1 MSIETVF
8 GSAGHDHITG
18 AQLARMIEGTVGKG
32 DYVLRTQNE
41 LAATMQTANTVRIDT
56 GDLVHDGRLAT
67 CERYTDLAVDSG
79 VSGMRRHDL
88 VVARFSK
95 ASDQHQLVVVKG
107 SPTAGEPTDPKLND
121 GAAGIAATADMPLW
135 RVKLDGISPTLE
147 RVFEFA
153 PTSKELRDSVS
164 QPKTLWHG
172 AWFGANGEAKLSEPL
187 SAQKNG
193 MVLVWSAYEDGEA
206 KDWSWVYTYVPRWH
220 AVADTGTRGVVC
232 SAVSLDYAM
241 AKYLYVYDD
250 KIGSYPKNE
259 QTVSVGGLTA
269 ENGKWVLRYALGV

>member
-32 DYVLRTQNE
+32 DYVLHTQNE

-67 CERYTDLAVDSG
+67 CERYTDLTVDSG

-164 QPKTLWHG
+164 PTTDWVPVWQSDGISMKARRIGRTAWLEAESYGGFQIEANRWKDVSRLPDGFAPSTTIHG
-172 AWFGANGEAKLSEPL
+172 VGIINGERPL
-187 SAQKNG
+187 SVSIQT
-193 MVLVWSAYEDGEA
+193 DGLIRA
-206 KDWSWVYTYVPRWH
+206 HGSI
-220 AVADTGTRGVVC
+220 
-232 SAVSLDYAM
+232 S
-241 AKYLYVYDD
+241 
-250 KIGSYPKNE
+250 GSYWMFSMSWP
-259 QTVSVGGLTA
+259 VG
-269 ENGKWVLRYALGV
+269 

>member
-164 QPKTLWHG
+164 PTTDWVPVWQSDSISMKARRIGRTAWLEAESYGGFQIEANRWKDVSRLPGGFAPSTTIHG
-172 AWFGANGEAKLSEPL
+172 AGTINGERPMS
-187 SAQKNG
+187 
-193 MVLVWSAYEDGEA
+193 
-206 KDWSWVYTYVPRWH
+206 
-220 AVADTGTRGVVC
+220 
-232 SAVSLDYAM
+232 VSLQADGLIRAYGT
-241 AKYLYVYDD
+241 
-250 KIGSYPKNE
+250 ISGSYWTFSMSWP
-259 QTVSVGGLTA
+259 VG
-269 ENGKWVLRYALGV
+269 

>member
-67 CERYTDLAVDSG
+67 CERYTDLTVDSG

-164 QPKTLWHG
+164 PTTDWVPVWQSDSISMKARRIGRTAWLEAESYGGFQIEANRWKDVSRLPGGFAPSTTIHG
-172 AWFGANGEAKLSEPL
+172 AGTINGERPMS
-187 SAQKNG
+187 
-193 MVLVWSAYEDGEA
+193 
-206 KDWSWVYTYVPRWH
+206 
-220 AVADTGTRGVVC
+220 
-232 SAVSLDYAM
+232 VSLQADGLIRAYGT
-241 AKYLYVYDD
+241 
-250 KIGSYPKNE
+250 ISGSYWTFSMSWP
-259 QTVSVGGLTA
+259 VG
-269 ENGKWVLRYALGV
+269 

>member
-67 CERYTDLAVDSG
+67 CERYTDLTVDSG
-79 VSGMRRHDL
+79 VSGMKRNDL

-95 ASDQHQLVVVKG
+95 SSDQHQLVVVKG
-107 SPTAGEPTDPKLND
+107 SPTAGEPTDPAVND
-121 GAAGIAATADMPLW
+121 GAAGVAATADMPLW

-153 PTSKELRDSVS
+153 PTSTELRHSVS
-164 QPKTLWHG
+164 QLEH
-172 AWFGANGEAKLSEPL
+172 
-187 SAQKNG
+187 
-193 MVLVWSAYEDGEA
+193 
-206 KDWSWVYTYVPRWH
+206 
-220 AVADTGTRGVVC
+220 DTGWQDLWESETTHCHARRIGGIVYVRCDVWGGTKPGSDWTEFTRLPEGMKPDRTWYFAG
-232 SAVSLDYAM
+232 SALSGDAAVNVRISPSGLIS
-241 AKYLYVYDD
+241 V
-250 KIGSYPKNE
+250 ICEGR
-259 QTVSVGGLTA
+259 TVGYWTFSA
-269 ENGKWVLRYALGV
+269 AFPAA

>member
-79 VSGMRRHDL
+79 VSGMKRNDL

-95 ASDQHQLVVVKG
+95 SSDQHQLVVVKG
-107 SPTAGEPTDPKLND
+107 SPTAGEPTDPAVND

-164 QPKTLWHG
+164 PTTDWVPVWQSDSISMKARRIGRTAWLEAESYGGFQIEANRWKDVSRLPGGFAPSTTIHG
-172 AWFGANGEAKLSEPL
+172 VGTINGERPMSV
-187 SAQKNG
+187 SIQT
-193 MVLVWSAYEDGEA
+193 DGLIRA
-206 KDWSWVYTYVPRWH
+206 HGSI
-220 AVADTGTRGVVC
+220 
-232 SAVSLDYAM
+232 S
-241 AKYLYVYDD
+241 
-250 KIGSYPKNE
+250 GSYWMFSMSWP
-259 QTVSVGGLTA
+259 VG
-269 ENGKWVLRYALGV
+269 

>member
-67 CERYTDLAVDSG
+67 CERYTDLTVDSG
-79 VSGMRRHDL
+79 VSGMRRNDL

-164 QPKTLWHG
+164 QLNK
-172 AWFGANGEAKLSEPL
+172 
-187 SAQKNG
+187 
-193 MVLVWSAYEDGEA
+193 
-206 KDWSWVYTYVPRWH
+206 
-220 AVADTGTRGVVC
+220 DTGWQNLWESETTHCRARRIGGIVYVRCDVWNGTKPENDWTEFTRLPDGMRPDRTCYFAGSSLSGNIAVNVRIEPDGLISVVC
-232 SAVSLDYAM
+232 EGKPVGYWTFSASFPA
-241 AKYLYVYDD
+241 A
-250 KIGSYPKNE
+250 
-259 QTVSVGGLTA
+259 
-269 ENGKWVLRYALGV
+269 

>member
-32 DYVLRTQNE
+32 DYVLHTQNE

-67 CERYTDLAVDSG
+67 CERYTDLTVDSG

-147 RVFEFA
+147 CVFDFA

-164 QPKTLWHG
+164 PTTDWVPVWQSDDISMKARRIGRTAWLEAESYGGFQIEANRWKDVSRLPDGFAPSTTIHG
-172 AWFGANGEAKLSEPL
+172 VGIINGERPL
-187 SAQKNG
+187 SVSIQ
-193 MVLVWSAYEDGEA
+193 
-206 KDWSWVYTYVPRWH
+206 
-220 AVADTGTRGVVC
+220 TGGLIRAHG
-232 SAVSLDYAM
+232 SIS
-241 AKYLYVYDD
+241 
-250 KIGSYPKNE
+250 GSYWMFSMSWP
-259 QTVSVGGLTA
+259 VG
-269 ENGKWVLRYALGV
+269 

>member
-67 CERYTDLAVDSG
+67 CERYTDLTVDSG
-79 VSGMRRHDL
+79 VSGMKRHDL

-147 RVFEFA
+147 RVFDFA
-153 PTSKELRDSVS
+153 PTSKGLRDSVS
-164 QPKTLWHG
+164 RL
-172 AWFGANGEAKLSEPL
+172 E
-187 SAQKNG
+187 
-193 MVLVWSAYEDGEA
+193 Y
-206 KDWSWVYTYVPRWH
+206 
-220 AVADTGTRGVVC
+220 DTGWVNIWESNTTHCHARRIGRTVFVKCAVWNGTRPGNDWTQFTTLDKGFRPDQDVFC
-232 SAVSLDYAM
+232 AGSALSGRIAVNVRIETSGLISVICEEA
-241 AKYLYVYDD
+241 
-250 KIGSYPKNE
+250 
-259 QTVSVGGLTA
+259 TVGYWTFSA
-269 ENGKWVLRYALGV
+269 SFPAA

>member
-67 CERYTDLAVDSG
+67 CERYTDLTVDSG
-79 VSGMRRHDL
+79 VSGMRRNDL

-164 QPKTLWHG
+164 PTTDWVPVWQSDDISMKARRIGRTAWLEAESYGGFQIEANIWKDVSRLTDGFAPSTTIHG
-172 AWFGANGEAKLSEPL
+172 VGIINGERPL
-187 SAQKNG
+187 SVSIQT
-193 MVLVWSAYEDGEA
+193 DGLIRA
-206 KDWSWVYTYVPRWH
+206 HGSI
-220 AVADTGTRGVVC
+220 
-232 SAVSLDYAM
+232 S
-241 AKYLYVYDD
+241 
-250 KIGSYPKNE
+250 GSYWMFSMSWP
-259 QTVSVGGLTA
+259 VG
-269 ENGKWVLRYALGV
+269 

>member
-32 DYVLRTQNE
+32 DYVLHTQNE

-67 CERYTDLAVDSG
+67 CERYTDLTVDSG

-153 PTSKELRDSVS
+153 PTSKELRDSAS
-164 QPKTLWHG
+164 RL
-172 AWFGANGEAKLSEPL
+172 E
-187 SAQKNG
+187 
-193 MVLVWSAYEDGEA
+193 Y
-206 KDWSWVYTYVPRWH
+206 
-220 AVADTGTRGVVC
+220 DTGWVNIWESDTTHCRARRIGRTVFVKCDVWNGTRPGNDWTQFTTLDKGFRPDQDVFC
-232 SAVSLDYAM
+232 AGSALSGRIAVNVRIETSGLIS
-241 AKYLYVYDD
+241 V
-250 KIGSYPKNE
+250 ICEGE
-259 QTVSVGGLTA
+259 SVGYWTFSA
-269 ENGKWVLRYALGV
+269 SFPAA

>member
-67 CERYTDLAVDSG
+67 CERYTDLTVDSG
-79 VSGMRRHDL
+79 VSGMKRNDL

-164 QPKTLWHG
+164 QQVGEGMAWGNLDVEKLGCTVTVSAHMGWRDDVSPWSSRTCGTVPEGLRPKATKQVAGVHDGGSSIMSVEAGG
-172 AWFGANGEAKLSEPL
+172 AVK
-187 SAQKNG
+187 
-193 MVLVWSAYEDGEA
+193 MV
-206 KDWSWVYTYVPRWH
+206 
-220 AVADTGTRGVVC
+220 TRGD
-232 SAVSLDYAM
+232 AF
-241 AKYLYVYDD
+241 
-250 KIGSYPKNE
+250 
-259 QTVSVGGLTA
+259 VGGGTFFA
-269 ENGKWVLRYALGV
+269 QAVYFVE

>member
-67 CERYTDLAVDSG
+67 CERYTDLTVDSG
-79 VSGMRRHDL
+79 VSGMKRNDL

-95 ASDQHQLVVVKG
+95 SSDQHQLVVVKG
-107 SPTAGEPTDPKLND
+107 SPTAGEPTDPAVND
-121 GAAGIAATADMPLW
+121 GAAGVAATADMPLW

-147 RVFEFA
+147 RVFDFA
-153 PTSKELRDSVS
+153 PTSTELRDSVY
-164 QPKTLWHG
+164 QQVG
-172 AWFGANGEAKLSEPL
+172 EGMAWGN
-187 SAQKNG
+187 
-193 MVLVWSAYEDGEA
+193 
-206 KDWSWVYTYVPRWH
+206 
-220 AVADTGTRGVVC
+220 
-232 SAVSLDYAM
+232 LDVER
-241 AKYLYVYDD
+241 LGCTV
-250 KIGSYPKNE
+250 
-259 QTVSVGGLTA
+259 TVSAHMGWNDDVSPWSNRTCGTVPEGLRPKATKQVAGVHDGGSCMMSVEAGGAVKMVTRKDAFVGGGTFFA
-269 ENGKWVLRYALGV
+269 QAVYFVE

>member
-18 AQLARMIEGTVGKG
+18 AQLARMIEGTVGRG

-67 CERYTDLAVDSG
+67 CERYTDLTVDSG
-79 VSGMRRHDL
+79 VSGMKRNDL

-95 ASDQHQLVVVKG
+95 SSDQHQLVVVKG

-164 QPKTLWHG
+164 QLTG
-172 AWFGANGEAKLSEPL
+172 
-187 SAQKNG
+187 
-193 MVLVWSAYEDGEA
+193 
-206 KDWSWVYTYVPRWH
+206 
-220 AVADTGTRGVVC
+220 DTGWVNIWESDTTHCRARRIGRTVFVKCDVWNGTRPGNDWTQFTTLDKGFRPDQDVFCAGSALSGRIAVNVRIETSGLISVVC
-232 SAVSLDYAM
+232 EGATVGYWTFSASFPA
-241 AKYLYVYDD
+241 A
-250 KIGSYPKNE
+250 
-259 QTVSVGGLTA
+259 
-269 ENGKWVLRYALGV
+269 